1 MYILSELLEGVVFID
16 RAPLFVGYSAYHL
29 MIYESNLYTS
39 VISIYI
45 EIYCGD
51 KQSLF
56 VRRQKLRKPCTFC
69 ILTKGADRPI

>member
-39 VISIYI
+39 DISIYI
-45 EIYCGD
+45 LY
-51 KQSLF
+51 
-56 VRRQKLRKPCTFC
+56 
-69 ILTKGADRPI
+69 LTLLWVPGNHYI